1 MIDVREVTKFYRKG
15 RQRVEVLK
23 SVNLQAE
30 QGAMVALM
38 GTSGSGKTTLLNLIG
53 GIDSPS
59 SGSVEVNSVRVDRL
73 GERQLAKWRTRHAA
87 YVFQEANLLDV
98 LTAVENVELPLLLL
112 NMSRQDRRDRALA
125 ALELVG
131 LADRATHYPREL
143 SGGEEQRVA
152 IAGPRHG
159 PRPHP
164 PR

>member
-1 MIDVREVTKFYRKG
+1 MIDVRDVTKFYRKG

-87 YVFQEANLLDV
+87 YVFQEAEPTRRPDG
-98 LTAVENVELPLLLL
+98 
-112 NMSRQDRRDRALA
+112 RQR
-125 ALELVG
+125 
-131 LADRATHYPREL
+131 TSSCP
-143 SGGEEQRVA
+143 SSC
-152 IAGPRHG
+152 
-159 PRPHP
+159 
-164 PR
+164 